1 MEKQLK
7 IKPLTKAQIMISI
20 DRLTRFKPTEEKYL
34 RVFKDI
40 VVSNLIYPKYKK
52 NELNMLNNIVLTEII
67 NEIFKTSFLQFGFDE
82 GNDFSINKMLLQ
94 YEKSV
99 FKFDKN
105 VEGLLDNKIDYN
117 AFVKIFET
125 EKDLPLN
132 LLWLKSLSQNSN
144 QIAGQIEIR
153 TNFGLKFPLEKVVIT
168 EGITEEILLPKFAL
182 LCGFDFNK
190 SGIHLI
196 SAGGKNQVVKL
207 FYKYTEILNLP
218 IFVLLDN
225 DAEDNFEE
233 IKPKMRNF
241 DKVHILNCGEFEDLL
256 PLNLIKR
263 TLNRYF
269 KNFVSIGVD
278 DLRKD
283 LPMTKTLTDVFKT
296 CGKEFK
302 KAEFAAL
309 IAQNIQ
315 DEKDISDEIKLIINE
330 IKR

>member
-1 MEKQLK
+1 MDKQLK

-52 NELNMLNNIVLTEII
+52 NELDLLNNNVLTDII
-67 NEIFKTSFLQFGFDE
+67 NEIFKTSFLQLGFDLV
-82 GNDFSINKMLLQ
+82 NDFSINKKLLQ

-105 VEGLLDNKIDYN
+105 VEGLLDNKIDYK
-117 AFVKIFET
+117 AFVNLLES
-125 EKDLPLN
+125 EKDLPFN
-132 LLWLKSLSQNSN
+132 LLWLKSLNQNVD
-144 QIAGQIEIR
+144 QIELR
-153 TNFGLKFPLEKVVIT
+153 TNLGLKFPLEKVVIT
-168 EGITEEILLPKFAL
+168 EGITEEILLPKFAF

-190 SGIHLI
+190 AGIHLI

-207 FYKYTEILNLP
+207 FYKYAEILKLP

-233 IKPKMRNF
+233 IKPKMRHF

-256 PLNLIKR
+256 PLNLVKR

-309 IAQNIQ
+309 VAQNVQ
-315 DEKDISDEIKLIINE
+315 DTKDISDEIKLIINE